1 MLRNLP
7 ADFDTK
13 PPSHYQNF
21 IDCVRSRKLTVAHAE
36 AAHRAA
42 SFGQL
47 AIVAHGH
54 ETTAQVG
61 PESRKSHRQRRPSQT
76 PAPQLA
82 ASCLSPGATESVS
95 LNLPTSHSDHS

>member
-7 ADFDTK
+7 ADFNTK

-21 IDCVRSRKLTVAHAE
+21 IDCVRSRKLTVAPAE

-47 AIVAHGH
+47 AIVAMDSKQ
-54 ETTAQVG
+54 A
-61 PESRKSHRQRRPSQT
+61 
-76 PAPQLA
+76 
-82 ASCLSPGATESVS
+82 LSWDPKAEKVLGNADQAKHPRLGAR
-95 LNLPTSHSDHS
+95 L